1 MKINYNGKKF
11 KPLSNSENGEV
22 SEDMIFT
29 YHQNG
34 NILESSYSG
43 GEIVKGH
50 LIGIVSENGE
60 IDMRYHQINKS
71 GNIMT
76 GTCQSKP
83 EIMENGKIKLYETW
97 QWTSGDQSH
106 GSSVLMEEE

>member
-1 MKINYNGKKF
+1 MKINYDGKKF

-50 LIGIVSENGE
+50 LIGIVAENGE
-60 IDMRYHQINKS
+60 IDMRYHQINRS
-71 GNIMT
+71 GKIMT
-76 GTCQSKP
+76 GTCHSKP
-83 EIMENGKIKLYETW
+83 EIVENGKIKLHETW
-97 QWTSGDQSH
+97 QWTSGDLSKGDSTLLEQ
-106 GSSVLMEEE
+106 

>member
-1 MKINYNGKKF
+1 
-11 KPLSNSENGEV
+11 
-22 SEDMIFT
+22 
-29 YHQNG
+29 
-34 NILESSYSG
+34 
-43 GEIVKGH
+43 
-50 LIGIVSENGE
+50 
-60 IDMRYHQINKS
+60 MRYHQIKKS